1 MDYVELNCQVNPIN
15 PGRDIVIATL
25 SELGFESFV
34 ETEEGVQAYI
44 PVDIFNESALESLN
58 DVREFVSELSYTHKV
73 IKDQNWNAVWESNYE
88 PVLIEDR
95 CYIRAPFHN
104 KKDQVEYEIVIEPQM
119 SFGTAHHETTAMI
132 IKLMLDEKFDG
143 ERVLDMGCGTGVLAI
158 LAGMKKAGTIV
169 AIDNDEWAYKNSISN
184 CEQNNFESIEVIH
197 GDASA
202 INGEFDCI
210 IANINRNILL
220 NDMNIYVNH
229 LKSGGVLFI
238 SGFYEY
244 DLPILQKEAE
254 SLFLK
259 FDKKVS
265 KNSWTAARFIKQ

>member
-44 PVDIFNESALESLN
+44 PVDSFKESDLDSLN
-58 DVREFVSELSYTHKV
+58 EIKSFVSELSFTHKL

-95 CYIRAPFHN
+95 CFIRAPFHESKEN
-104 KKDQVEYEIVIEPQM
+104 VEYEIVIEPQM

-132 IKLMLDEKFDG
+132 IKLMLDEKFD
-143 ERVLDMGCGTGVLAI
+143 EQKVLDMGCGTGVLAI
-158 LAGMKKAGTIV
+158 LAGMKNAGPIV

-184 CEQNNFESIEVIH
+184 CEQNNLESIEVIH

-202 INGEFDCI
+202 IDGEFDCI

-220 NDMNIYVNH
+220 NDMHVYVNH

-244 DLPILQKEAE
+244 DLEILQKEAE
-254 SLFLK
+254 SLFMK